1 MPTPAIA
8 QGDIE
13 EIQSFATVY
22 DEVVGQRVLGFLDI
36 YPEMPFTTHVSG
48 LLNHVSNEYASRAR
62 AGQLLNIRDLFIQT
76 LTETCGAINGVNEA
90 ASTYLSTADK
100 NERIDIV
107 RNSFGVLVM
116 AALDKTLLT
125 PQQPK
130 EDELTQKLTITTN
143 RLTPS
148 RDRKRIVVD
157 RDFPRDESWV
167 YEGMPCPAFRGEVP
181 AQFRLPHMLWETLIN
196 IYALHGKLD
205 HRQQHKPTQ
214 MQYLT

>member
-1 MPTPAIA
+1 MGMPLPAIA

-48 LLNHVSNEYASRAR
+48 LLNHVSNEYASRTR

-76 LTETCGAINGVNEA
+76 LTEICGAINGVNAA

-100 NERIDIV
+100 NEQIDIV
-107 RNSFGVLVM
+107 RNSFGVLAM
-116 AALDKTLLT
+116 AAIDKTLLT

-130 EDELTQKLTITTN
+130 KEELTQKLTIKIS

-148 RDRKRIVVD
+148 RDGKRIVVN
-157 RDFPRDESWV
+157 RDVARDESWV
-167 YEGMPCPAFRGEVP
+167 YDGMPCPAFRGEVP
-181 AQFRLPHMLWETLIN
+181 AQFRLPYMLWDTLID
-196 IYALHGKLD
+196 IYALHGEFD
-205 HRQQHKPTQ
+205 QRQQQEPDQ
-214 MQYLT
+214 IQ